1 MDIRKLQRAI
11 VDGLEDVKAQDIK
24 VFDTTHLTELFDR
37 VVIASGS
44 SNRQTKALAASVR
57 DTVKDAGGHI
67 IAVEGLETGEW
78 VLVDCGDAVVHI
90 LQPQL
95 RLYYNLEEIW
105 GDKPVRVKLTG
116 ARSLAKASEPMDED
130 EAEASAPAPRS
141 RRASSLRPALAK
153 LPEGMKEPSPPM
165 GHEDT
170 DPDAIATISQAGAQ
184 DQHRRRHQDG
194 GCQDAGPQS
203 PGREGAGPQ
212 GGNQDGYEARYEA
225 GNKDRRQ
232 GPGTQGAGRQEGC
245 DQDRR
250 AAQALG
256 LSQRIRLKPS
266 APIHQ
271 VSPDRPC
278 NS

>member
-37 VVIASGS
+37 VVIASGN

-57 DTVKDAGGHI
+57 ETVKDAGGHI
-67 IAVEGLETGEW
+67 VAVEGLETGEW

-105 GDKPVRVKLTG
+105 GDKPVRVKLTAAKG
-116 ARSLAKASEPMDED
+116 LAKASEPMDDDED
-130 EAEASAPAPRS
+130 AEPAPRV
-141 RRASSLRPALAK
+141 RRASNLRPALAR

-170 DPDAIATISQAGAQ
+170 DPDAIATIRKPVRKTSSTGTAAKAPARKTSTGTAAKTPARKTAAGTATK
-184 DQHRRRHQDG
+184 
-194 GCQDAGPQS
+194 AP
-203 PGREGAGPQ
+203 
-212 GGNQDGYEARYEA
+212 ARKTA
-225 GNKDRRQ
+225 ATKTAAAKTAAPRK
-232 GPGTQGAGRQEGC
+232 
-245 DQDRR
+245 R
-250 AAQALG
+250 AT
-256 LSQRIRLKPS
+256 RS
-266 APIHQ
+266 A
-271 VSPDRPC
+271 
-278 NS
+278 

>member
-24 VFDTTHLTELFDR
+24 VYDTSHLTELFDR
-37 VVIASGS
+37 VVIASGT

-57 DTVKDAGGHI
+57 DTVKEAGGHI
-67 IAVEGLETGEW
+67 VAVEGLETGEW

-105 GDKPVRVKLTG
+105 GDKPVRMKLATG

-130 EAEASAPAPRS
+130 EDEVPAARGT
-141 RRASSLRPALAK
+141 RRASSLRPALAR

-170 DPDAIATISQAGAQ
+170 DPDAIATVRKPARKTATKTATKTAATRTAG
-184 DQHRRRHQDG
+184 
-194 GCQDAGPQS
+194 
-203 PGREGAGPQ
+203 
-212 GGNQDGYEARYEA
+212 
-225 GNKDRRQ
+225 
-232 GPGTQGAGRQEGC
+232 T
-245 DQDRR
+245 R
-250 AAQALG
+250 AAAPRKTAAG
-256 LSQRIRLKPS
+256 TTARKTASKTATKTAGKTASKTSTRTAAAKPAARKRTTRS
-266 APIHQ
+266 A
-271 VSPDRPC
+271 
-278 NS
+278 